1 MLAYSRRFGS
11 CWSEARS
18 YVAVDGVSVLD
29 FPKGCPRTVIIVDGQ
44 KSCSPNGSSAD
55 CRPGPAKWRMALQA
69 VAGRQRTAPARA
81 ARLLESGASLL
92 FSYDG
97 MNLPLATTE
106 SWGRGRLYSTLLSA
120 AVGASLLAA
129 RGSKQGRCHG
139 GRSRVQKLLQHRQ
152 DQFSI
157 VIRKRHV
164 ASCAPKAIIQGL
176 STDVSSPSCFR
187 DMLPDASVGVP
198 GCTIWHL
205 HPRLPRPLTQQQLQ
219 SPMM

>member
-1 MLAYSRRFGS
+1 MPTGTRNMA
-11 CWSEARS
+11 
-18 YVAVDGVSVLD
+18 DGAAGGRW
-29 FPKGCPRTVIIVDGQ
+29 PPEHGACT
-44 KSCSPNGSSAD
+44 CSSF
-55 CRPGPAKWRMALQA
+55 
-69 VAGRQRTAPARA
+69 AGMWG
-81 ARLLESGASLL
+81 GAL

-97 MNLPLATTE
+97 MNPPLATTE
-106 SWGRGRLYSTLLSA
+106 SWGWGRLFSTLL
-120 AVGASLLAA
+120 LAA
-129 RGSKQGRCHG
+129 CGGQYTEVASRGSKQGRWHES
-139 GRSRVQKLLQHRQ
+139 RSRVQKLLQHRQ